1 MSTLNRAKEKLL
13 KENYTCVLIKEDS
26 IFCSRER
33 GVKPLVQFV
42 LSKEDFKDYFAAD
55 KVIGK
60 ATAFLYCILQV
71 KKIYVSIISKVAL
84 DILVRNSIEVEYDL
98 LVDNIRNR
106 KNDGLC
112 PFEEAVLDVEDS
124 KLALEIILSKMKE
137 MNISI

>member
-13 KENYTCVLIKEDS
+13 KEKYTCVLIKEDS

-33 GVKPLVQFV
+33 GVKPIVQFV
-42 LSKEDFKDYFAAD
+42 LSKKSFKGYFAAD

-71 KKIYVSIISKVAL
+71 SKIYVSIISKVAL

-112 PFEEAVLDVEDS
+112 PFEEAVLNVEDS